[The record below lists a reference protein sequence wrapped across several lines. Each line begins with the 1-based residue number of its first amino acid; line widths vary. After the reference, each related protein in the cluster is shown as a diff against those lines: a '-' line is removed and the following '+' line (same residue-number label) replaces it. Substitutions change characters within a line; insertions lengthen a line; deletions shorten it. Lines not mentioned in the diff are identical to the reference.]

1 MASKTKE
8 KLIILKSYIEKEFPA
23 WKEYYGNNLLG
34 VHIGYIE
41 TSGKYKRRY
50 GIIFHVRKKYKNPSN
65 FIPDEIEISIPK
77 QGKKKIPTD
86 VVEVG
91 KFQLQSTHLGNKVKP
106 LGKYKYGVESGF
118 FAKRNG
124 LFYLVSNMHVLGNKY
139 VRRGDKFFYRHIN
152 EQTRP
157 DIKISDN
164 KGAFLEHG
172 FFEDIDAAI
181 ARIKPERINNNIPGY
196 EKPKGYFVVNF
207 NNLNIMRKKKYKMYG
222 ATSNAVITRL
232 MEIGKVVA
240 IKPYGNQIFLTDL
253 IKVTKCAIPGDSG
266 SPVFEPRS
274 MTLLGMVV
282 GSDERFTYLI
292 PIDKILNRFYAEF
305 LY

>member
-1 MASKTKE
+1 MASKTTE
-8 KLIILKSYIEKEFPA
+8 KLIFLKTFIEKEFPK
-23 WKEYYGNNLLG
+23 WKEHYGHNLLG
-34 VHIGYIE
+34 VHIGYLE
-41 TSGKYKRRY
+41 TDGVYKQRY
-50 GIIFHVRKKYKNPSN
+50 SIVFHVKKKYKKPSN
-65 FIPDEIEISIPK
+65 FIPEEIEISIPK

-86 VVEVG
+86 IVEVG

-106 LGKYKYGVESGF
+106 LGKYNYGSVGF

-139 VRRGDKFFYRHIN
+139 VRRGDKSFYRHVTN
-152 EQTRP
+152 QSRP
-157 DIKISDN
+157 DIKISN
-164 KGAFLEHG
+164 KNGAFLEHG

-181 ARIKPERINNNIPGY
+181 ARIRPERISNHIPGFGR
-196 EKPKGYFVVNF
+196 PRGYFIVNF
-207 NNLNIMRKKKYKMYG
+207 NNLNVMRKKKYAMHG
-222 ATSNAVITRL
+222 ATSKTVNARL

-240 IKPYGNQIFLTDL
+240 EKYYGNEIFLTDL
-253 IKVTKCAIPGDSG
+253 IKITKCAIPGDSG
-266 SPVFEPRS
+266 ASVFEPKS

-282 GSDERFTYLI
+282 GSDDRFTYLI